1 MHRNKHRVSSKVK
14 KEKSVFQTREHKTMK
29 EKKTHNEMEIS
40 NFLDKEFNVL
50 VIKVLSKLGRR
61 LDE

>member
-1 MHRNKHRVSSKVK
+1 MK
-14 KEKSVFQTREHKTMK
+14 KEKSMFQTKEHKTMK
-29 EKKTHNEMEIS
+29 KKKPLNEMEIS

>member
-1 MHRNKHRVSSKVK
+1 MHGNRHSVKQNEGRVGSQQKNIK
-14 KEKSVFQTREHKTMK
+14 PRRKEKPLD
-29 EKKTHNEMEIS
+29 EMEVS

-50 VIKVLSKLGRR
+50 VIKVLRNLGRR

>member
-1 MHRNKHRVSSKVK
+1 
-14 KEKSVFQTREHKTMK
+14 
-29 EKKTHNEMEIS
+29 MEIS

-61 LDE
+61 LDEESENFDREKI